1 MFLRSFKLFFATLF
15 SVLLSVACGG
25 DSAAPPTNVVV
36 VAGESSVTVSWDM
49 TGGVE
54 NWLFFVPTST
64 APTSITA
71 MEKWI
76 GQYGGGTLL
85 NVTSPYVISG
95 LANGVSYSFSVN
107 GRTNGGPGGPG
118 STPVTATPRIAGASW
133 TAGTAISGGNDFRA
147 VTYGVSTAA
156 TTTTAA
162 VTSYVAA
169 GSAGAMYSSH
179 DAATWSPISY
189 SSNVNSLNG
198 ASYLGGFYTLVGDN
212 GVILRSSDLAI
223 WATPTTNPATGVKLN
238 AIANNFSSLSVAVGA
253 SGTII
258 YSADGVTWTA
268 ATKSATTS
276 DLYAVIYTTFNVGTY
291 TAGTWIAVGAGGT
304 MVQSPDAITWTV
316 VPSVTTNDLHGI
328 AYGASVSTAGV
339 VTPIFAAVGLSG
351 TVLTSNNGVSWTT
364 QTLPGAS
371 TLNAVAFGTQFVT
384 LGAGGNIFYSADGVT
399 WTAASITPTNSNDLF
414 AVVHGLGAYSAVGA
428 VGTNLLSK

>member
-1 MFLRSFKLFFATLF
+1 MFLRSFKLFFATLIT
-15 SVLLSVACGG
+15 VLLSVACGG
-25 DSAAPPTNVVV
+25 DSAPPPTNVVV

-49 TGGVE
+49 VGGVE
-54 NWLFFVPTST
+54 NWLFFGPTSTVPTST
-64 APTSITA
+64 TA

-85 NVTSPYVISG
+85 NVTSPYVVSG
-95 LANGVSYSFSVN
+95 LVNGVSYSFSLN

-118 STPVTATPRIAGASW
+118 STPVTATPRAAGTNWNAGA
-133 TAGTAISGGNDFRA
+133 AVSGGNDLHA

-169 GSAGAMYSSH
+169 GSAGAMYSSL
-179 DAATWSPISY
+179 DGAAWSAINFT
-189 SSNVNSLNG
+189 SNNKTVNG
-198 ASYLGGFYTLVGDN
+198 ASYLSGFKLVGDG
-212 GVILRSSDLAI
+212 GVVLTSPDAVT
-223 WATPTTNPATGVKLN
+223 WTVQATPTANNLY
-238 AIANNFSSLSVAVGA
+238 AIANNYSSLSVAVGA

-268 ATKSATTS
+268 ATNSATTS
-276 DLYAVIYTTFNVGTY
+276 DLYAVTYATFNVGTY
-291 TAGTWIAVGAGGT
+291 TAGTWTAVGAGGT

-339 VTPIFAAVGLSG
+339 ITPIFVAVGSSG
-351 TVLTSNNGVSWTT
+351 MVLTSNNGASWTT
-364 QTLPGAS
+364 QTLSGANP
-371 TLNAVAFGTQFVT
+371 LNAVTFGTQFVT
-384 LGAGGNIFYSADGVT
+384 VGAGGNILYSTDGVT
-399 WTAASITPTNSNDLF
+399 WTAASTTPTNSAELF
-414 AVVHGLGAYSAVGA
+414 AVVHGFGAYSAVGA
-428 VGTNLLSK
+428 AGTNLLSK